1 MPIRLWDES
10 RNAVNAIEMLQNGDY
25 IIRSYENKPE
35 TWNLKPPL
43 LTWLQVI
50 AMHVVGLNEIAI
62 RLPSIL
68 ASMSSLFILFLWTF
82 RLTKSYA
89 FAFLGAGI
97 LATSAGFYG

>member
-1 MPIRLWDES
+1 MAIGFFILSVPLWLNVGNLPIRLWDES

-68 ASMSSLFILFLWTF
+68 ASI
-82 RLTKSYA
+82 
-89 FAFLGAGI
+89 G
-97 LATSAGFYG
+97 